1 MQNSHGKLSELSDTA
16 LVDLIH
22 SATTE
27 LSLRLAKANFK
38 RSESAGSFEKV
49 DTPSVASGS
58 KPLKVPWSCGFQ
70 CKWCE
75 CACTRQEGHKNHSC
89 YEHRHRR

>member
-1 MQNSHGKLSELSDTA
+1 MQNSHGKLSELSDEA

-27 LSLRLAKANFK
+27 LHARLARAK

-49 DTPSVASGS
+49 DTPSVSSGS
-58 KPLKVPWSCGFQ
+58 KQLKVPWSCGFQ

-75 CACTRQEGHKNHSC
+75 SACTRHEGHKNHSC